1 MLGNMVST
9 VGAHGGDGFADE
21 KYELVAKSGA
31 ANHTYSADTF
41 VNKRV
46 IFRDCNGDDRTD
58 VTPTA
63 TQIVN
68 AIPNCV
74 VGASFRVLFRNN
86 TLSGSHTLT
95 LNGGTG
101 VTRWGDGQIATGK
114 FMDFLVV
121 VTAVD
126 TPAVNVYSTDDD

>member
-1 MLGNMVST
+1 MVST
-9 VGAHGGDGFADE
+9 VGAAGGGGFADE
-21 KYELVAKSGA
+21 QFEKVAKNGA
-31 ANHTYSADTF
+31 ANHTYTADTF

-58 VTPTA
+58 TTPTA

-101 VTRWGDGQIATGK
+101 VTRWGDGQIANPSFTTQWT
-114 FMDFLVV
+114 F
-121 VTAVD
+121 
-126 TPAVNVYSTDDD
+126 

>member
-9 VGAHGGDGFADE
+9 VGAAGGGGFADE
-21 KYELVAKSGA
+21 QFEKVAKNGA
-31 ANHTYSADTF
+31 ANHTYTADTF

-58 VTPTA
+58 TTPTA

-101 VTRWGDGQIATGK
+101 VTRWGDGQKATGK
-114 FMDFLVV
+114 FMDFLVT

-126 TPAVNVYSTDDD
+126 SPAVSVYSTDDD